1 MLELLELLDEL
12 LDSDV
17 SLDALLELLDTLEA
31 LLTLELLELELLDR
45 SSIDRIHKRSP
56 DDGPGNCNDP
66 VWKLRISGVLTSP
79 VDFVS
84 INTACQIVLSARLTT
99 TLVAAAP
106 ASASWVAAGT
116 VSSPAFII
124 REMVNCLV
132 ANPTAMPKPNVTFFD
147 IICLHKNKKSC
158 DGIYLYPSQL
168 LFGTPRCVS
177 LVPINI

>member
-1 MLELLELLDEL
+1 MLDEL

-31 LLTLELLELELLDR
+31 LLALVLLELELLDR
-45 SSIDRIHKRSP
+45 SSMERIDKRSP

-66 VWKLRISGVLTSP
+66 VWKFKISGVLTSP

-116 VSSPAFII
+116 VSSPAFIM

-132 ANPTAMPKPNVTFFD
+132 ANPTGNPKPNVTFFD
-147 IICLHKNKKSC
+147 IICLHRIKKAVT
-158 DGIYLYPSQL
+158 DFVFYPSQL

-177 LVPINI
+177 LMTINI